1 MTEAPPLH
9 EARLGPGSTARLRV
23 ILQVHP
29 RAA

>member
-9 EARLGPGSTARLRV
+9 EARLGPGRTTRLCV